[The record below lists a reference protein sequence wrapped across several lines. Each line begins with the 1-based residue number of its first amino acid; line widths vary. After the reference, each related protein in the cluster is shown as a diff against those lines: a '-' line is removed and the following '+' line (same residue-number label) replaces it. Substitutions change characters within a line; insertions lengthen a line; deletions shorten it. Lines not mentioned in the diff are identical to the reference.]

1 MTCSASL
8 QLSVCYDIMQP
19 MTARIPLTFGIFL
32 LLAGVG
38 IGQEKAESDIC
49 EEFLKNSVAGAVILQ
64 PFIVRE
70 VKGVVL
76 VPYCDDPLP
85 NVLIELR
92 DGAGKFRST
101 KTDSRGQFKFGNVHE
116 GTYTFKITLD
126 GFPSVVGTVVLQK
139 HAKNSEA
146 IRIELPLRPLG

>member
-1 MTCSASL
+1 MRL
-8 QLSVCYDIMQP
+8 RR
-19 MTARIPLTFGIFL
+19 ARISLALGTFL
-32 LLAGVG
+32 LLAGLS
-38 IGQEKAESDIC
+38 IGQEKPELDIC
-49 EEFLKNSVAGAVILQ
+49 KEFLKNSVAGAVILQ

-85 NVLIELR
+85 NVPIELR

-126 GFPSVVGTVVLQK
+126 GFPFVVGTIVLRK

-146 IRIELPLRPLG
+146 IRIELPLRSLG

>member
-1 MTCSASL
+1 MPA
-8 QLSVCYDIMQP
+8 
-19 MTARIPLTFGIFL
+19 GL
-32 LLAGVG
+32 LRAK
-38 IGQEKAESDIC
+38 Q
-49 EEFLKNSVAGAVILQ
+49 
-64 PFIVRE
+64 VRE
-70 VKGVVL
+70 AKGVVL

-92 DGAGKFRST
+92 DGAGKFTAT

-126 GFPSVVGTVVLQK
+126 GFPSVVGTVALQK

-146 IRIELPLRPLG
+146 MRIELPLRPFD

>member
-1 MTCSASL
+1 MPA
-8 QLSVCYDIMQP
+8 
-19 MTARIPLTFGIFL
+19 GL
-32 LLAGVG
+32 LRAK
-38 IGQEKAESDIC
+38 Q
-49 EEFLKNSVAGAVILQ
+49 
-64 PFIVRE
+64 VRE
-70 VKGVVL
+70 AKGVVL

-92 DGAGKFRST
+92 DGAGKFTAT

-126 GFPSVVGTVVLQK
+126 GFPSVVGTVALQK

-146 IRIELPLRPLG
+146 MRIELPPEAIRLTPDWLE

>member
-1 MTCSASL
+1 
-8 QLSVCYDIMQP
+8 
-19 MTARIPLTFGIFL
+19 
-32 LLAGVG
+32 
-38 IGQEKAESDIC
+38 
-49 EEFLKNSVAGAVILQ
+49 VILR
-64 PFIVRE
+64 PFTVRE
-70 VKGVVL
+70 VKGGVL

-92 DGAGKFRST
+92 DRVGKFTAT
-101 KTDSRGQFKFGNVHE
+101 KTDSGGQFKFGNVHE

-146 IRIELPLRPLG
+146 MRIDLPLRPLG